1 VKAKTVVLAVAAF
14 LVASL
19 ALCASGTRWLN
30 VHVQER
36 TDGTEVSLHV
46 PFNLVHAV
54 VEAVHTEE
62 LSGGRL
68 RLHVEGCEVDWPR
81 ILRELDAA
89 PDGQYVTV
97 KDGEADVAMSKQA
110 GMVRVDVDERSGE
123 HARVRIRFPESL
135 LAAFRVEADGRIDI
149 KALLVEL
156 EKVPVGDLITVA
168 SDEADVRV
176 WVE

>member
-1 VKAKTVVLAVAAF
+1 MKTRSMVLAVVAF

-19 ALCASGTRWLN
+19 ALCASETRWLN

-54 VEAVHTEE
+54 VEAVRTDE

-68 RLHVEGCEVDWPR
+68 RLHVEGCEIDWPR
-81 ILRELDAA
+81 ILREVDAA

-97 KDGEADVAMSKQA
+97 KDGDADVAMSKQA
-110 GMVRVDVDERSGE
+110 GMVRVDVEERSGD
-123 HARVRIRFPESL
+123 HAKVKIRFPESL

-156 EKVPVGDLITVA
+156 ESAPAGDLITVA

>member
-1 VKAKTVVLAVAAF
+1 MKARSVVLAVAAS

-36 TDGTEVSLHV
+36 AEGTEVSLHV
-46 PFNLVHAV
+46 PFNLVLAV
-54 VEAVHTEE
+54 VEAVRSDE

-68 RLHVEGCEVDWPR
+68 RLHVEGCEIDWPR

-97 KDGEADVAMSKQA
+97 KDGEADVSMSKQA
-110 GMVRVDVDERSGE
+110 GMVRIDVDERGGE
-123 HARVRIRFPESL
+123 HAKVKVRFPESL
-135 LAAFRVEADGRIDI
+135 LAAFRVEDDGRLDI
-149 KALLVEL
+149 RALLVEL
-156 EKVPVGDLITVA
+156 ESVPVGDLITVA